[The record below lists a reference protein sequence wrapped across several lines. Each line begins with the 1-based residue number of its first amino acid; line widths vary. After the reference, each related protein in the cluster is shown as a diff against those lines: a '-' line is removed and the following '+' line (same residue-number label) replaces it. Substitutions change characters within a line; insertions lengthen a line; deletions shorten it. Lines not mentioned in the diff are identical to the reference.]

1 MSNLKRLISPGSIAI
16 IGGGV
21 WCEAVVRECR
31 KAGFPGEIWPVH
43 PKKDTVGGLP
53 TAPSVS
59 ALPGIPDAAFVGVNR
74 EATVHVVAELSAM
87 GCGGAVCFANGYREA
102 SAELPDGPALQDKLV
117 EAAGDMAILGPNT
130 YGYVNELDGA
140 VLWPD
145 MHGLTRQ
152 KSGVAIIGQSS
163 NVLINIT
170 MQTRGLPLATVVSA
184 GNQANRT
191 MAEIGLMLL
200 EDPRITALGLHIE
213 GITDLPA
220 FERLG
225 EKARELGKPV
235 VALKV
240 GKSEAAQAAAISH
253 TASLAGSDAGAR
265 ALLSRLGFAQVDS
278 VATLMETLKILHV
291 TGGLKSPRIAS
302 ASCSGGEASLM
313 ADLGEAAGIDFPPL
327 NATQKQKLRDVLGA
341 KIALA
346 NPLDYNTYI
355 WGDEDALADCFAAL
369 LEGEAELGCVVLDY
383 PRIDRFEAPD
393 WDKVVNAIVR
403 ARAATGKPMA
413 IVSLLNEGMPEPLA
427 IRMIDAGII
436 PLCGMADALASIS
449 AAASTAKVGGQ
460 HAGQPILKVNGSCAS
475 ATPAVVSEAE
485 AKQLLSAYGVRVP
498 QSKRAATSEEAA
510 SHAQDIRFPVVLKGE
525 GIAHKSEAGAV
536 VLNLMSTDEV
546 LSAAQ
551 SMPAT
556 TFLVEEMISGGA
568 AELLVGVVRDPA
580 HGFVLTIGMG
590 GILTELIAD
599 TASLLIPA
607 TADEIRS
614 TLTQLKTF
622 TLLNGYRGR
631 AMADLDAVIATIESI
646 QQFVWENADTLH
658 EIEINPLI
666 CLPEGAVA
674 ADALIRMG
682 GKS

>member
-1 MSNLKRLISPGSIAI
+1 MSNLKRLLSPKSIAV

-21 WCEAVVRECR
+21 WCESVVRECR
-31 KAGFPGEIWPVH
+31 KAGFSGDIWPVH
-43 PKKDTVGGLP
+43 PKKETVGDLP
-53 TAPSVS
+53 AVPSVGD
-59 ALPGIPDAAFVGVNR
+59 LPAVPDAAFVGVNR
-74 EATVHVVAELSAM
+74 EVTIEVVAELSRM
-87 GCGGAVCFANGYREA
+87 RCGGAVCFANGYTEA
-102 SAELPDGPALQDKLV
+102 KAELPDGPELQEKLV
-117 EAAGDMAILGPNT
+117 QAAGDMAILGPNT

-152 KSGVAIIGQSS
+152 ESGVAIIGQSS

-220 FERLG
+220 FEQLG

-240 GKSEAAQAAAISH
+240 GKSQAAQAATISH

-278 VATLMETLKILHV
+278 VATLIETLKILHV
-291 TGGLKSPRIAS
+291 TGGLKSAQIAS

-313 ADLGEAAGIDFPPL
+313 ADLGERAGVEYPPL
-327 NATQKQKLRDVLGA
+327 NDTQKLKLRDVLGA

-355 WGDEDALADCFAAL
+355 WGDEDALTSCFAAL
-369 LEGEAELGCVVLDY
+369 VDGEAELGCVILDY
-383 PRIDRFEAPD
+383 PRADRFSAPD
-393 WDKVVNAIVR
+393 WDKVVNAVIR
-403 ARAATGKPMA
+403 ARDMTGKPMA
-413 IVSLLNEGMPEPLA
+413 IVSLMNEGMPEQLA
-427 IRMIDAGII
+427 IRAISEGII
-436 PLCGMADALASIS
+436 PLCGMADALAAIS
-449 AAASTAKVGGQ
+449 AAASANKLGSQ
-460 HAGQPILKVNGSCAS
+460 WANQPILKINGHGETAE
-475 ATPAVVSEAE
+475 PVVISEAE
-485 AKQLLSAYGVRVP
+485 AKQHLSKFGVRVP
-498 QSKRAATSEEAA
+498 LSKRAATAQEAA
-510 SHAQDIRFPVVLKGE
+510 AHAQAISFPVVLKGE

-536 VLNLMSTDEV
+536 VLNLMSTDAV

-556 TFLVEEMISGGA
+556 SFLVEEMVSGGV

-599 TASLLIPA
+599 SVSLLIPA
-607 TADEIRS
+607 SPDEIR
-614 TLTQLKTF
+614 TAMMKLKTF
-622 TLLNGYRGR
+622 ALLNGHRGR
-631 AMADLDAVIATIESI
+631 AMADLDAILATVESI
-646 QQFVWENADTLH
+646 QAFVRENVDNLH
-658 EIEINPLI
+658 EVEINPLI

-682 GKS
+682 G